1 MGSTTSQSNDT
12 LQTILHSTL
21 GATTTRRRTPP
32 QYTLLQATMPGGNL
46 VAVDY
51 VGGEQV
57 LSETHASMR
66 VVFHDF
72 LAMILPHDRDQFTAM
87 VTNGDLNFTP
97 WRT

>member
-1 MGSTTSQSNDT
+1 
-12 LQTILHSTL
+12 
-21 GATTTRRRTPP
+21 
-32 QYTLLQATMPGGNL
+32 MPGGNL

-97 WRT
+97 WRHDQSSEDEVYLSLFLGASQRKGMMTAKCRRSSQYG